1 MKGEKAGFMSRICAF
16 FLDMLIVS
24 LIASL
29 LATPFVSK
37 EKMES
42 LNEDYEKIVE
52 KIQTQELNLHEYT
65 VEVANLRYEVIRVNG
80 MGTIINIL
88 IGMFWFVLMPLY
100 LGGQT
105 LGKKI
110 LKIKMISDK
119 DDLTANQLLVRSMI
133 GNSFL
138 FDLLGILEVLLFP
151 KYIFYY
157 CHWLLLFVPY
167 ILMFVSVIM
176 VLVSKDGRAI
186 HDYLGHTKVVKIK
199 EMKI

>member
-1 MKGEKAGFMSRICAF
+1 MKDEKAGFMSRICAF

-24 LIASL
+24 LLASL

-42 LNEDYEKIVE
+42 LSEDYDKIVE
-52 KIQTQELNLHEYT
+52 KIQAQDISLQEYS
-65 VEVANLRYEVIRVNG
+65 VDIANLRYEIIRTNG
-80 MGTIINIL
+80 MGTIISVL
-88 IGMFWFVLMPLY
+88 IGMIWFVVIPLY
-100 LGGQT
+100 YGGQT
-105 LGKKI
+105 IGKKI

-119 DDLTANQLLVRSMI
+119 GDLTANQLIIRTMI

-138 FDLLGILEVLLFP
+138 FDLLGVVEVLILP

-167 ILMFVSVIM
+167 IIMICSVIM
-176 VLVSKDGRAI
+176 VLTTKNGKAI
-186 HDYLGHTKVVKIK
+186 HDYLGHTRVVKN
-199 EMKI
+199 

>member
-1 MKGEKAGFMSRICAF
+1 MKDEKAGFMSRICAF

-24 LIASL
+24 LLASL

-42 LNEDYEKIVE
+42 LSEDYEKIVE
-52 KIQTQELNLHEYT
+52 KIQTQDISLQEYS
-65 VEVANLRYEVIRVNG
+65 VDIANLRYEIIRTNG
-80 MGTIINIL
+80 MGTIISVL
-88 IGMFWFVLMPLY
+88 IGMIWFVVIPLY
-100 LGGQT
+100 YGGQT
-105 LGKKI
+105 IGKKI

-119 DDLTANQLLVRSMI
+119 GDLTANQLIVRTMI

-138 FDLLGILEVLLFP
+138 FDLLGVVEVLILP

-167 ILMFVSVIM
+167 IIMLCSVIM
-176 VLVSKDGRAI
+176 VLTTKNGKAI
-186 HDYLGHTKVVKIK
+186 HDYLGHTRVVKN
-199 EMKI
+199 